1 MEVTTEL
8 VKALRDQSGA
18 GIMDCKR
25 ALESANGDIDQ
36 AQEILRKQ
44 GITAAAKKSS
54 RATNEGLVEAYI
66 HSGGRVGAIVEVN
79 CETDFVAR
87 TPDFK
92 TLAHDVAMQV
102 AAMAPSYLDRADIP
116 EGEDADPQEAC
127 LMEQPFIKDPP
138 RTVRDVVSETVAKV
152 GENVRIRRFARF
164 SLGE

>member
-18 GIMDCKR
+18 GIMDSKR
-25 ALESANGDIDQ
+25 ALESADGDIDK

-44 GITAAAKKSS
+44 GIGAAAKKSS

-92 TLAHDVAMQV
+92 SLAHDVAMQV
-102 AAMAPSYLDRADIP
+102 AAMAPLYIDRADIP
-116 EGEDADPQEAC
+116 EGEDADPQQAC
-127 LMEQPFIKDPP
+127 LMEQSFIKDPP
-138 RTVRDVVSETVAKV
+138 KTVRDIVSETVAKV